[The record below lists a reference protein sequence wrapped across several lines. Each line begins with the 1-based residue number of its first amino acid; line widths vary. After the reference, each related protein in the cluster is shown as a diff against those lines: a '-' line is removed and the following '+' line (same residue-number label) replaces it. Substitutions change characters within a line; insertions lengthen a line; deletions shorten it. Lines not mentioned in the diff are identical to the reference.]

1 MVLSAS
7 MPFPSEASASGIQ
20 TGLQQFPVNTR
31 KYRQLIRLKQPKSN
45 QPPEKNRKWNLG
57 KFAIHE
63 LRHLRNLRTS
73 RHIRFNIR

>member
-31 KYRQLIRLKQPKSN
+31 KYRQLIPLKQPESN
-45 QPPEKNRKWNLG
+45 QPPEKEQEMEFG
-57 KFAIHE
+57 EI
-63 LRHLRNLRTS
+63 RNS
-73 RHIRFNIR
+73 